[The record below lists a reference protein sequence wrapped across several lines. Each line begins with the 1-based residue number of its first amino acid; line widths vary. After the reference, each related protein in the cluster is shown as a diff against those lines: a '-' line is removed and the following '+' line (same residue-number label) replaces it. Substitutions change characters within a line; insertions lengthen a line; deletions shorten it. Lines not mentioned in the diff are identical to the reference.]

1 MRPEILVSIT
11 SLIGVGLGG
20 GLSYLGQLTAQRQAV
35 RHQANELAD
44 KRRTERLAVL
54 REFIEA
60 VQRAERT
67 AGEKEDTEAWWSQ
80 SEDAMDAVWIQRS
93 MIRVMFGTPLGD
105 LAQENARAL
114 NVAMNRDFDPDDS
127 MARWAFTKDL
137 AGPRNAFLRT
147 ARAELEGPGP
157 G

>member
-1 MRPEILVSIT
+1 MSVT

-20 GLSYLGQLTAQRQAV
+20 GLSYLGQFTAQRQAV

-44 KRRTERLAVL
+44 RRRTERLAVL

-67 AGEKEDTEAWWSQ
+67 AGEKEDTDAWWAR
-80 SEDAMDAVWIQRS
+80 SEDAMDAVWIRRS
-93 MIRVMFGTPLGD
+93 MIKLMFGPSLGD

-114 NVAMNRDFDPDDS
+114 NAAMNRDFDQDDAT
-127 MARWAFTKDL
+127 ARWAFTEQL
-137 AGPRNAFLRT
+137 EGPRNAFLRA
-147 ARAELEGPGP
+147 ARAELG
-157 G
+157 

>member
-1 MRPEILVSIT
+1 MRTEILVSVT

-20 GLSYLGQLTAQRQAV
+20 GLSYLGQLTAQRQAI

-54 REFIEA
+54 REFIAA

-67 AGEKEDTEAWWSQ
+67 AGDKEDTEAWWSE

-93 MIRVMFGTPLGD
+93 MIKVMFGPSLGD

-114 NVAMNRDFDPDDS
+114 NAAMNREFDPDDPE
-127 MARWAFTKDL
+127 ARWAFTKGL
-137 AGPRNAFLRT
+137 ARPRNAFLRA
-147 ARAELEGPGP
+147 ARAELE
-157 G
+157 